1 MDNSSLTKTKKST
14 NEIIFTHLRQ
24 KSYLKLYKK
33 YSSNKY
39 SFNTICINNIIF
51 NEPSLIVSKFKD
63 YLILDDNTEFLRKL
77 YPIPETNYKLIKIL
91 ELYENYSK
99 IFPNYLVVQER
110 KFMYKNIR
118 KKQKMI
124 DNFNQIKSEERENR
138 RKIKENQGEN
148 NNNEENKFFTDLVK
162 DEIKVFQKDNN
173 IKKYKNSFDSENEA
187 DNSDSLFGK
196 SHGSISINIINKKEL
211 LSSPNKFSSSESKNN
226 ETNRTISGLLNI
238 MNDNKIYINDLPN
251 IFKVN
256 FSPNKGEKIKNN
268 IIE

>member
-1 MDNSSLTKTKKST
+1 
-14 NEIIFTHLRQ
+14 
-24 KSYLKLYKK
+24 
-33 YSSNKY
+33 
-39 SFNTICINNIIF
+39 
-51 NEPSLIVSKFKD
+51 
-63 YLILDDNTEFLRKL
+63 
-77 YPIPETNYKLIKIL
+77 
-91 ELYENYSK
+91 
-99 IFPNYLVVQER
+99 
-110 KFMYKNIR
+110 
-118 KKQKMI
+118 MI

-226 ETNRTISGLLNI
+226 ETNRTISGILNI

-256 FSPNKGEKIKNN
+256 FSPNKEEKIKNN
-268 IIE
+268 IIEKKIITFKKNKKNINKEKKINDNKNYNINSINSNNYILQKIIETPKKRRKEENKKNNDFHINSTLLTKKKSKC